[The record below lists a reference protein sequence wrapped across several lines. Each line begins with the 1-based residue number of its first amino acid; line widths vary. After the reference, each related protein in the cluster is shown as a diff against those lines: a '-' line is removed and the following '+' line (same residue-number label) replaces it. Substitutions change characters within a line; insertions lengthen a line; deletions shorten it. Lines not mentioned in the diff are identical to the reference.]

1 MEKSI
6 CIKNYRFT
14 IFTLFVFII
23 VLIIILIEFNTDY
36 EVIENKLSNT
46 LKLNTLQNKIGTL
59 FIGTHNY
66 EHKDIFIS
74 FKYFAKLKS
83 KFYMLFADKT
93 WNYLLEPT
101 RPSNIEFIY
110 VKEKTVDKLSSK
122 LLLGQNIIMFL
133 YKESDST
140 GPYYILKN
148 TRCPLIFFKIKRKE
162 NNTKKEI
169 IMNHYNSSFSDIF
182 MNNFLK
188 KFILQLK
195 IINYKLITSQLP
207 ITFMNQIK
215 NILYM

>member
-1 MEKSI
+1 MEISI
-6 CIKNYRFT
+6 SIKNYK
-14 IFTLFVFII
+14 FTLFTLFIFI
-23 VLIIILIEFNTDY
+23 VVLIIILIEFNTDY
-36 EVIENKLSNT
+36 EIIENRLSNK
-46 LKLNTLQNKIGTL
+46 LKLNILQNNIGTL

-66 EHKDIFIS
+66 EHKDILIS
-74 FKYFAKLKS
+74 FNYFSKLKS

-122 LLLGQNIIMFL
+122 LLFGQNVIMFL

-162 NNTKKEI
+162 NKEEL

-182 MNNFLK
+182 ISNFLK
-188 KFILQLK
+188 KFTLQLK
-195 IINYKLITSQLP
+195 KINYKQITSESY
-207 ITFMNQIK
+207 IIFINQIK
-215 NILYM
+215 KILYN

>member
-1 MEKSI
+1 MEISI
-6 CIKNYRFT
+6 NIKNYKFT
-14 IFTLFVFII
+14 IFTLFVFIV

-36 EVIENKLSNT
+36 EIIENKLSNT
-46 LKLNTLQNKIGTL
+46 LKINTLQNKIGTL

-66 EHKDIFIS
+66 EHKDIIIAFN
-74 FKYFAKLKS
+74 YFAKLKS

-122 LLLGQNIIMFL
+122 LLLGQNVIMFL
-133 YKESDST
+133 YKESDSS

-162 NNTKKEI
+162 NNNKKEL

-188 KFILQLK
+188 KFTLQLK
-195 IINYKLITSQLP
+195 TINYKLITSQSP

-215 NILYM
+215 NTLYM